1 MFKLA
6 RAEPGPHH
14 GEPVLSGANL
24 NRLHDPL
31 IAIPSAAV
39 LDPAILPGI
48 RLAVVGLRPG
58 GDTRGHGSGD
68 EPPGDARGGGG
79 GGIAPIT
86 VAAPVAIRP
95 AAVPAMAMP
104 RIVAAHMARSRR
116 HGVKRSEG
124 KGKEYSQRAYS
135 YLPSSQSGHNKLPG
149 V

>member
-48 RLAVVGLRPG
+48 RLAVVGLRPA
-58 GDTRGHGSGD
+58 GDTRGHGS
-68 EPPGDARGGGG
+68 

-135 YLPSSQSGHNKLPG
+135 YLPSSQS
-149 V
+149 

>member
-6 RAEPGPHH
+6 RAEPGSSH
-14 GEPVLSGANL
+14 GEPVMSGTNL
-24 NRLHDPL
+24 NRLYDPL

-48 RLAVVGLRPG
+48 RSAVVGLRPG

-68 EPPGDARGGGG
+68 EPPGGGGT
-79 GGIAPIT
+79 GIAPIT

-95 AAVPAMAMP
+95 AAVPAMALP
-104 RIVAAHMARSRR
+104 RIVAARMARSRR
-116 HGVKRSEG
+116 HGIKRSEGKGKG
-124 KGKEYSQRAYS
+124 KGKEYSQREYS